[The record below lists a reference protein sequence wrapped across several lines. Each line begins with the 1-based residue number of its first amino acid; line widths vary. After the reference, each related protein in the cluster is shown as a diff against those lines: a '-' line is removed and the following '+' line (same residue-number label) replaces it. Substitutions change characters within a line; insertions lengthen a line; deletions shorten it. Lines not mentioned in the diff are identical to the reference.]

1 MGRNEHGGRGRGCRR
16 DAGVLQ
22 AARQWAAL
30 TITASLA
37 VIPAELAL
45 IWLIAQMAAGQVGH
59 YARSSAAG
67 GWQHVA

>member
-1 MGRNEHGGRGRGCRR
+1 MSRNEQGDRARADRRG
-16 DAGVLQ
+16 AGVLQ
-22 AARQWAAL
+22 VTWRWAAL

-37 VIPAELAL
+37 VITAEMAL

-67 GWQHVA
+67 G